1 MHKLLFIL
9 ITLSSLS
16 YSQEIRDIITDPAV
30 SKRCKYLIDRRND
43 KIQIQQ
49 RLNSL
54 LQRSEKLLKR
64 VKPQEKSIKTNLEFA
79 KTRIENTLSL
89 TKLKVRK
96 MEENIVRKGCPGI
109 SL

>member
-1 MHKLLFIL
+1 MHKVLIFIILLPVFA
-9 ITLSSLS
+9 SA
-16 YSQEIRDIITDPAV
+16 QEIRDIITDPAV

-43 KIQIQQ
+43 KILIQQ

-64 VKPQEKSIKTNLEFA
+64 VKPNEKSVESNLKFA